1 MTLGDLVSVYR
12 DAFCKAGA
20 KCADTEGIRAVVEAL
35 RDVFADAYERGW
47 GDAANEDWGSPRRH
61 RTSRACADD
70 VVNEI
75 LASDGEVAG
84 GPTRE
89 DGCGL
94 QSQVTPSP
102 AADFCEWETDTHPD
116 DGSHYETKCG
126 DGWNLL
132 LGDPASDGYKFCPSC
147 GKPIKFKEG
156 SE

>member
-1 MTLGDLVSVYR
+1 MTLDDLVSVYR

-61 RTSRACADD
+61 RTSRACADHI
-70 VVNEI
+70 VNDI
-75 LASDGEVAG
+75 LASDGEDKAAG

-89 DGCGL
+89 DGCAL

-102 AADFCEWETDTHPD
+102 AAEILHHEQWCITRQVGNTEPCNCITPFGKVLTAVPC
-116 DGSHYETKCG
+116 
-126 DGWNLL
+126 
-132 LGDPASDGYKFCPSC
+132 PAC
-147 GKPIKFKEG
+147 GKPIKFKETA
-156 SE
+156 